1 MILYQ
6 EGNDNTLET
15 EDEKYDKASLNSIVS
30 LSCEMINLAG
40 EIIQEIKEFRVFLL
54 SCFIVVYF
62 Q

>member
-30 LSCEMINLAG
+30 LSCKMINLAG